1 LSWSTWSQAMSGYCS
16 SPERPFWKAPGVTT
30 TTATLSVILMAF
42 GNLLIAS
49 GPLDA
54 HTRVWVTIKCELR
67 YDPDGSMI
75 EVRHAWTFDDVFST
89 LATLGLETKK
99 QGEFSREDLAPLA
112 EVNVNSLKQHGY
124 FTYAKVNGTKSKEL
138 FGGPEDYWLD
148 YDAKETVLT
157 LHFTLPFKA
166 PMRATNLEI
175 EVYDPDLSIE
185 FAFAEQDP
193 VRLTGAPSQCKVAV
207 VRPNDANFPQDLR
220 LDRFSSDGNAGMGAQ
235 FANRIAVNCP

>member
-42 GNLLIAS
+42 GNLMIAS
-49 GPLDA
+49 GRLGA
-54 HTRVWVTIKCELR
+54 HTRVWVTMKCELR

-75 EVRHAWTFDDVFST
+75 EVRHAWSFDDVFSA
-89 LATLGLETKK
+89 LATLGLEAKK
-99 QGEFSREDLAPLA
+99 KGEFRREDLAPLA
-112 EVNVNSLKQHGY
+112 EVNVHSLKQYGY

-138 FGGPEDYWLD
+138 FGSPVDYWLD

-175 EVYDPDLSIE
+175 EVYDPDLS
-185 FAFAEQDP
+185 
-193 VRLTGAPSQCKVAV
+193 T
-207 VRPNDANFPQDLR
+207 
-220 LDRFSSDGNAGMGAQ
+220 
-235 FANRIAVNCP
+235 

>member
-16 SPERPFWKAPGVTT
+16 SPERPFRKAPGVTT

-75 EVRHAWTFDDVFST
+75 EVRHAWTFDDVFSA

-112 EVNVNSLKQHGY
+112 EVNVNSLKRHGY
-124 FTYAKVNGTKSKEL
+124 FTYAKVNGTEEQGVIRRS
-138 FGGPEDYWLD
+138 GGLL
-148 YDAKETVLT
+148 A
-157 LHFTLPFKA
+157 
-166 PMRATNLEI
+166 
-175 EVYDPDLSIE
+175 
-185 FAFAEQDP
+185 
-193 VRLTGAPSQCKVAV
+193 RL
-207 VRPNDANFPQDLR
+207 
-220 LDRFSSDGNAGMGAQ
+220 
-235 FANRIAVNCP
+235 